1 MRQISSEQLWHFVK
15 SKDHLTAILKHNFYP
30 RLCLEDQIRPFFKTS
45 VYVPMKCFCD
55 IPIKM
60 MAQHMTTYGNYGIGF
75 KKEWGLKTGLTPVV
89 YYNPES
95 PFIKYMIDINNR
107 LVNRLP
113 APDAAP
119 EKIQANDIIHTY
131 ISLYRSF
138 TMYKPVHGPYP
149 RIQCD
154 HYCYYDERE
163 WRYILPPDSGWYLAH
178 HSSRLDDDFWQ
189 KVISSRNEE
198 HQKNHQIEFTY
209 EDIDFVIIPTE
220 DQKTAII
227 NELKQGDIKDQE
239 IRNLKLKLM
248 TYSEVVLHTAG

>member
-1 MRQISSEQLWHFVK
+1 MRQISAEQLWHFVTC
-15 SKDHLTAILKHNFYP
+15 KDFLIAILKHNFYP
-30 RLCLEDQIRPFFKTS
+30 RLCLEDQVQPFFKTG

-60 MAQHMTTYGNYGIGF
+60 IEQHMTTYGNYGIGF
-75 KKEWGLKTGLTPVV
+75 KKEWGIKTGLTPVV

-107 LVNRLP
+107 LLKGLP
-113 APDAAP
+113 APDAEA
-119 EKIQANDIIHTY
+119 EQIQANGFVDPY
-131 ISLYRSF
+131 ISLQRSF
-138 TMYKPVHGPYP
+138 TMYKPVYGPYA
-149 RIQCD
+149 RTQCD

-163 WRYILPPDSGWYLAH
+163 WRYILPPDSGRYLTH
-178 HSSRLDDDFWQ
+178 YNSRLNGDFWQ
-189 KVISSRNEE
+189 KIINRENDE
-198 HQKNHQIEFTY
+198 HQKNDQIEFTY

-220 DQKTAII
+220 DQKTDII
-227 NELKQGDIKDQE
+227 YQLKQDGIKDQE